1 MIKSIQEIKQDI
13 LDIKH
18 GKIKQ
23 GLGIGI
29 PPIDNHLRF
38 ATRGSFEIV
47 IGHANVGKT
56 TFLTYLFTLWA
67 YKHQAKFLI
76 WSSENTPQSI
86 ARKIIEFKM
95 QKPIEIASEDNIQ
108 DALNW
113 CNKHFKI
120 IDVNDSYTYKEVLE
134 EAEAVLNIW
143 KYDALLIDPYNSLV
157 QDRDDLKVLGNQHLY
172 DYMVATKFRLFAKQN
187 KVSLYLNCHGVTES
201 SRKVHPSTH
210 PYAGHPM
217 PLQGSQ
223 VEGGVKMINRSDQMY
238 CVHRYVHHDDWMFTD
253 LHVLKVKEIESYGAR
268 PTPLDDPIRVKM
280 KKNNVGFE
288 FCGKDLMGKEVEEI
302 KMQI

>member
-1 MIKSIQEIKQDI
+1 MIKSIQDIKQDI

-67 YKHQAKFLI
+67 AKHNAKFLM

-95 QKPIEIASEDNIQ
+95 GLPIEKASEESIDT
-108 DALNW
+108 ALKW

-120 IDVNDSYTYKEVLE
+120 IDVNDSYTYKEVLK
-134 EAEAVLNIW
+134 EAESVLNVW
-143 KYDALLIDPYNSLV
+143 KYDALLIDPYNSLI

-187 KVSLYLNCHGVTES
+187 KVSLYLNCHGVTDA
-201 SRKVHPSTH
+201 SRKVHAATH

-223 VEGGVKMINRSDQMY
+223 VEGGVKHINRADQMY
-238 CVHRYVHHDDWMFTD
+238 CIHRYVYSDDWMYTD
-253 LHVLKVKEIESYGAR
+253 IHVQKVKEIESYGAR
-268 PTPLDDPIRVKM
+268 PTPLDSPIRVKM

-288 FCGKDLMGKEVEEI
+288 FCGKDLMGEKIEEI
-302 KMQI
+302 KLDI